1 MSKPVLNQ
9 INLVCGDPDASI
21 AFYRKLGVE
30 ILDARFGARLRAS
43 TMSAL

>member
-1 MSKPVLNQ
+1 MSNAVINQ

-30 ILDARFGARLRAS
+30 ILDAQV
-43 TMSAL
+43 